1 MKISAM
7 MPSSYLKKEDVPTPA
22 LVTISRFTHEN
33 LAQDGQPKDEKWVMH
48 FNEFDRGLVMNPT
61 NLQLAALALGSDDT
75 DDWLGRQIVL
85 YTDPNVSFG
94 GKLVGGLRLRARKQS
109 RPAAAPAAPP
119 PPPPPRAPVASFD
132 DMDDDIPF

>member
-22 LVTISRFTHEN
+22 LVTIKSFTHEN
-33 LAQDGQPKDEKWVMH
+33 LAQDGQPEDKKWVMH

-61 NLQLAALALGSDDT
+61 NLQLAAMALASDDT
-75 DDWLGRQIVL
+75 DDWLGKQIVI

-94 GKLVGGLRLRARKQS
+94 GKLVGGLRLRAPKRK
-109 RPAAAPAAPP
+109 PAPVPAPP
-119 PPPPPRAPVASFD
+119 PPAEYD
-132 DMDDDIPF
+132 DDSDIPF